1 MEKKVKARFF
11 EMVDRYREN
20 KHDFDDESLALLHDV
35 YDEAYKAGYEDGRLE
50 FRDGTIDSYST
61 WREPGVQAF

>member
-35 YDEAYKAGYEDGRLE
+35 YDEAYKAGYEDGRQE
-50 FRDGTIDSYST
+50 MKEGWIKTGEYG
-61 WREPGVQAF
+61 RESF

>member
-20 KHDFDDESLALLHDV
+20 KHEFDDESLALLQDV
-35 YDEAYKAGYEDGRLE
+35 YDEAYKAGYEDGKE